1 MSDRPRLHTLARRDV
16 AWCITALVAAQLV
29 LAVALERW
37 RPELRDPEYGHKL
50 RLVRRQTAAA
60 GGRPLLVSLGS
71 SRVLNGL
78 RPALLPAGDEIV
90 FNFGMTGLGPV
101 QQMLALNRLLH
112 DGVRPRWVTIEVVPQ
127 FLSAGAA
134 ELSPT
139 IAGRHTLRDVR
150 LGERCGAPVSY
161 AAGWLEARSAPWY
174 ANRFV
179 LLSKVWPAW
188 VPADRRADYVWTNT
202 DPSGWLALP
211 DPPGGTPSADVR
223 ARTEALAG
231 DMLRHLTVAP
241 ASERAL
247 RDTLARC
254 RDAGIGAAVVL
265 MPEASWFRDLLP
277 RDNDRM
283 VRSMASALGRDFN
296 VPVVDAREWCPDGE
310 FSDGQHLLPRGGARF
325 TERFGREV
333 LPWLTHR

>member
-1 MSDRPRLHTLARRDV
+1 MSARPRRRTIARRDV
-16 AWCITALVAAQLV
+16 VWCIAGLVAAQLV
-29 LAVALERW
+29 LAVTLERW

-60 GGRPLLVSLGS
+60 ADRPLLVALGS

-78 RPALLPAGDEIV
+78 RPALLPAGDDVV

-127 FLSAGAA
+127 FLSAGAL
-134 ELSPT
+134 ELSAS

-150 LGERCGAPVSY
+150 LGERCGAPLTY

-174 ANRFV
+174 ANRYV
-179 LLSKVWPAW
+179 LLSKFWPAW

-202 DPSGWLALP
+202 DPTGWLALP
-211 DPPGGTPSADVR
+211 ESSGGTPSADVR
-223 ARTEALAG
+223 ARTVAVAG
-231 DMLRHLTVAP
+231 DMLRQLTVSP
-241 ASERAL
+241 ESERAL
-247 RDTLARC
+247 RNSLARC
-254 RDAGIGAAVVL
+254 RSAGIGAAVVL
-265 MPEASWFRDLLP
+265 MPEASWFRELLP
-277 RDNDRM
+277 PANDRM
-283 VRSMASALGRDFN
+283 VRSMTSAIGRDFD
-296 VPVVDAREWCPDGE
+296 VPIVDARDWCPDGE
-310 FSDGQHLLPRGGARF
+310 FSDGQHLLPRGAARF

-333 LPWLTHR
+333 LPVLTR